1 MDPYL
6 GVGWYIYVPAVILF
20 FTRVG
25 VSGYFIIC
33 VIVCG
38 FGGSFNVEIECRG
51 YSVAMLTVVL
61 SSSSINGKVQDLGRY
76 FHHPNDVGLYILS
89 LEVYIVWVS

>member
-33 VIVCG
+33 VLVCG
-38 FGGSFNVEIECRG
+38 FEGSFNVEIECRG
-51 YSVAMLTVVL
+51 DSVAMVD
-61 SSSSINGKVQDLGRY
+61 SC
-76 FHHPNDVGLYILS
+76 
-89 LEVYIVWVS
+89 LEQLKYKREGTRSW